1 MTIDT
6 ADVPT
11 AHTKAK
17 IIHEKS
23 QAVSQ
28 EIEAAFAKIG
38 KGKTISNEEEVR

>member
-17 IIHEKS
+17 VVHEKS
-23 QAVSQ
+23 QDVSR

-38 KGKTISNEEEVR
+38 KGETLSNEEEVR